1 MQTQRFSVTGMT
13 CSACA
18 AHVEKAV
25 SAVSGVE
32 SVQVNLLQNN
42 MSVTYDETAATPDGI
57 VQAVQHAGYGASVGT
72 EQAASKSKSAASGTG
87 AKQEAASVRTRLIA
101 SFALLIPLFYLGMGH
116 MIGFPMPPFF
126 QGHENML
133 LLALTELLLVIPICS

>member
-1 MQTQRFSVTGMT
+1 MFL
-13 CSACA
+13 
-18 AHVEKAV
+18 
-25 SAVSGVE
+25 
-32 SVQVNLLQNN
+32 QVNLLQNN

-101 SFALLIPLFYLGMGH
+101 SFASSFTSSEIKR
-116 MIGFPMPPFF
+116 
-126 QGHENML
+126 
-133 LLALTELLLVIPICS
+133 